1 MSKVVL
7 VCTIWSLLIVPHQSG
22 LAQDEK
28 ESFLQQSQQAGE
40 FLKEI
45 YEKGEYEAWE
55 TRRASEILSP
65 QLISGPYHEVEE
77 TVESQGPLSIFKV
90 QSTFGPFEVK
100 GEAMLRRLI
109 KEIYALAVLQDT
121 TRTEAFQKGLKEAGS
136 RPLVLYNNL
145 VAHPVA
151 TLSAVP
157 EGLATFVAGS
167 VTAVKANRTEYE
179 DRYLEAALVV
189 SRYKRK
195 YATQLG
201 IDVYT
206 TNPVLQKEMNRLGWA
221 AALGDWTPSLV
232 TLPFSAPIIT
242 VYKTSSFSQSLINLL
257 SEETPGTLWNQNN
270 ELLKEMGIRE
280 GLRESFLNH
289 LAYSPRHKTVIV
301 RSLAT
306 MEKTRN
312 RHRVI
317 ELALPAR
324 TENDALSYQQIVEM
338 LAGHHRMESPIEEI
352 VVYRGLPLGY
362 AKNGTLLFGFPV
374 DYGRWVPFSDYLMRG
389 FAHTRIES
397 KTVRARKLWITG
409 KLSPKAK
416 KEIMALNITA
426 KEEVDQKIGMID

>member
-1 MSKVVL
+1 
-7 VCTIWSLLIVPHQSG
+7 
-22 LAQDEK
+22 
-28 ESFLQQSQQAGE
+28 
-40 FLKEI
+40 
-45 YEKGEYEAWE
+45 
-55 TRRASEILSP
+55 
-65 QLISGPYHEVEE
+65 
-77 TVESQGPLSIFKV
+77 
-90 QSTFGPFEVK
+90 
-100 GEAMLRRLI
+100 
-109 KEIYALAVLQDT
+109 
-121 TRTEAFQKGLKEAGS
+121 
-136 RPLVLYNNL
+136 
-145 VAHPVA
+145 VAHPVE

-157 EGLATFVAGS
+157 EGLATFVASS
-167 VTAVKANRTEYE
+167 VIAVKADRTEYE

-206 TNPVLQKEMNRLGWA
+206 TNPVIQKEMNRLGWA

-270 ELLKEMGIRE
+270 ELLKEMGLRE

-301 RSLAT
+301 RSLAS

-317 ELALPAR
+317 ELALSAR
-324 TENDALSYQQIVEM
+324 TENDALSYQQIVEI
-338 LAGHHRMESPIEEI
+338 LAGYHRTKSPIEEI

-362 AKNGTLLFGFPV
+362 AKNGTLVFGFPL
-374 DYGRWVPFSDYLMRG
+374 DYGRWVPFSDYLLRG
-389 FAHTRIES
+389 FVNTQVES
-397 KTVRARKLWITG
+397 HPVRAREVWITG
-409 KLSPKAK
+409 TLSPKAK
-416 KEIMALNITA
+416 KEITALNITV